1 MDFYSFGMAQL
12 FVMGMFYGLI
22 ALSYVLFRTLRF
34 IFSAKHGRAQRSLQM
49 LKVWLQRITVTTV
62 TVLGLNY
69 ACDVE
74 RRSTARSCRT
84 EISDADGGLYTAELC
99 FIDGP
104 GNDFNIRLRLYSN
117 RDGNLLAERTYTHPE
132 RKLTWAIGGERLVY
146 NTAGNGGSI
155 SLPPSWMDRMRA
167 KLP

>member
-1 MDFYSFGMAQL
+1 MNFDSYGNAQL

-34 IFSAKHGRAQRSLQM
+34 IFSAKHGRAQRALQM

-74 RRSTARSCRT
+74 RRSTARNCRT
-84 EISDADGGLYTAELC
+84 EISDEDGGLYSAELC
-99 FIDGP
+99 EINGAGSDYSM
-104 GNDFNIRLRLYSN
+104 RLRLYSS
-117 RDGNLLAERTYTHPE
+117 RDGSLLAERTYKHPE
-132 RKLTWAIGGERLVY
+132 PKLTWAIGGERLIY
-146 NTAGNGGSI
+146 GWPNNDNTI
-155 SLPPSWMDRMRA
+155 PLPPSWMDRMRA